1 MGHEDNVR
9 PKQLGLARP
18 HSIQKLMPYSMQVP
32 AAVHSWM
39 LSSVPPPLLLVPE
52 HLEHCTPA
60 QEHQTWNA
68 GTFALDM
75 KTMTTPDLDS
85 YLFRAS
91 LTCSYSSTSW
101 LLLSASFICRFVT
114 EWSWEW
120 RCPRSSVLAPSHFL
134 YNCLQLGI
142 LLGHELQ
149 WAVVANHQVS
159 NGPTITTTQSTL
171 RGWLNILGVSR
182 WNTSNSP
189 AAQHT

>member
-1 MGHEDNVR
+1 
-9 PKQLGLARP
+9 
-18 HSIQKLMPYSMQVP
+18 MPYSMQVP

-52 HLEHCTPA
+52 HLEHSTPA

-68 GTFALDM
+68 GTVALDM

-114 EWSWEW
+114 ECSWEW
-120 RCPRSSVLAPSHFL
+120 RCPRSSVLAPSTSFTIAS
-134 YNCLQLGI
+134 NWAFCWVMSCS
-142 LLGHELQ
+142 EL
-149 WAVVANHQVS
+149 WWL
-159 NGPTITTTQSTL
+159 TTKSAMVPPSPL
-171 RGWLNILGVSR
+171 RRAR
-182 WNTSNSP
+182 WEVDWIF
-189 AAQHT
+189 